1 MAPLYLVCG
10 PDCANSDKCRIF
22 VADGVFNRSHARS
35 CCGLVP
41 RPCVPFWRKGGIR
54 GWPDS
59 ALRAHFC
66 ASGAFCG
73 QKRIDG
79 SADHIRAG
87 LFYTRLAFQ
96 PRLDKFAS
104 RFSVYLP
111 RRLEL
116 AGIYAFAL
124 PLIASFFFLIWR
136 ANLGRSSRADAIFG
150 FGLLLALL
158 GVWLGLVILKGT
170 DATYLNY
177 PFCQCLAKPVA
188 SACRLVAGG
197 TDCRC
202 RPIPLDIACHLR
214 ILGKSNENLG
224 QKPFRFTS

>member
-111 RRLEL
+111 RRLERWNLCFCPAPDRQLFLPYMARQSGQVIEGRRHFRLWAAACPAWGL
-116 AGIYAFAL
+116 AW
-124 PLIASFFFLIWR
+124 PC
-136 ANLGRSSRADAIFG
+136 
-150 FGLLLALL
+150 
-158 GVWLGLVILKGT
+158 
-170 DATYLNY
+170 Y
-177 PFCQCLAKPVA
+177 PQ
-188 SACRLVAGG
+188 G
-197 TDCRC
+197 
-202 RPIPLDIACHLR
+202 
-214 ILGKSNENLG
+214 N
-224 QKPFRFTS
+224 